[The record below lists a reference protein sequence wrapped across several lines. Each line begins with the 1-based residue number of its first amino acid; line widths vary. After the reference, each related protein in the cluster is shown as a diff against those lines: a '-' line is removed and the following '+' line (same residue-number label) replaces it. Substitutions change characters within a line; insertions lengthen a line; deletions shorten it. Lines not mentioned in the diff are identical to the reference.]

1 MVGIIIQLSITAYI
15 QKTTSLQETKLN
27 TLLKLLPQLTMI
39 IIMGSSITATIKYYH
54 IKKSKIT
61 IMIK

>member
-1 MVGIIIQLSITAYI
+1 MVGIIIQSSTTAYN
-15 QKTTSLQETKLN
+15 TTSLQETKLN
-27 TLLKLLPQLTMI
+27 MLLNLLPQLTMT

-54 IKKSKIT
+54 IKKSKII